1 MVFLWESAFY
11 LGLQHNNAVLS
22 PLHGFKI
29 WNSEWNISVCE
40 PMHIK
45 KEKVI
50 FSMLT
55 PIMVILMLKIYS
67 PIPQTPA
74 GTRQGDQSNKLIVL
88 NLVYVTVL
96 REENADDGRLGM
108 LKGLAWQTDTPEK

>member
-1 MVFLWESAFY
+1 
-11 LGLQHNNAVLS
+11 
-22 PLHGFKI
+22 
-29 WNSEWNISVCE
+29 
-40 PMHIK
+40 MHIK

-74 GTRQGDQSNKLIVL
+74 GMKQGDQSNKLIVL

-108 LKGLAWQTDTPEK
+108 LKDLA

>member
-1 MVFLWESAFY
+1 
-11 LGLQHNNAVLS
+11 
-22 PLHGFKI
+22 
-29 WNSEWNISVCE
+29 
-40 PMHIK
+40 
-45 KEKVI
+45 
-50 FSMLT
+50 MLT

-96 REENADDGRLGM
+96 REENADDGRLGSKEEELILVRRKSHYM
-108 LKGLAWQTDTPEK
+108 L